1 MVGAVLAVCG
11 AVLAV
16 LAGVGWVVAVA
27 DNGPNLSELK
37 GRNPHRLTQIFAG
50 DGSSLGYVHSD
61 TIYNNVGTRIP
72 TALKQATVAIED
84 RRFYQHGALDY
95 QGILRAGVKDIVSG
109 ADSLQGASTLTMQLV
124 DNKYMP
130 AKIAAKHNLKY
141 KIIQAKLAEQLEHRR
156 SKRWILDNYLNDVPY
171 GTVGGQTA
179 IGVGAAAEVFF
190 SKPVRTLNLSQMA
203 LIAGL
208 PQAPSQYNPFLH
220 PSLARKRRGDV
231 LRAML
236 AVHYINA
243 KQFADANRQ
252 PLGVHSST
260 RYTTKRQPY
269 VFDYVQQQLLK
280 RFGARTV
287 QNGGLKVYTTIDLK
301 RQQEARDAI
310 MKNEGYPGDP
320 SAAVVTVDPNNGHI
334 LAMATSSEY
343 DQTTFDY
350 ATQAH
355 RQTGSAFKVFVL
367 MTLIHDFDGDPN
379 QTYYDSHELFPG
391 WLPTYPD
398 YHVQTSELSYLGNIN
413 VTKATTES
421 DNTVYAQ
428 LDADVTPEKVR
439 STAYAMGITSHLD
452 ALPAEGIGGL
462 KYGVSPL
469 EMADAYATLAN
480 GGDHIAPTIVSKV
493 VFPDGSIVNLGD
505 PPKKKVFTDGE
516 TAAATKVLKTVITN
530 GTGTSANYGCP
541 AAGKTGTTSNY
552 TDAWF
557 VGYTPQLSTAV
568 WVGYPN
574 STTSMND
581 VNGLGPG
588 FGGTLAAPIWHDYMQ
603 VADDGFCSDF
613 PPATEPW
620 HGKAFHGHYTT
631 FGKGSNSGA
640 STSTSYSPG
649 TGLTS
654 ASAAATGTGGAAV
667 APTPTT
673 PAPSSGFSGT
683 ATPVGGGGHGGGGHG
698 GHGGGGAGSGGG
710 HGGGGAGAGGGGAGA
725 GGSGGGGG
733 GASGGGTTNNH

>member
-16 LAGVGWVVAVA
+16 LAGIGWVVAVA

-37 GRNPHRLTQIFAG
+37 GRSPHSLTQIFAG

-61 TIYNNVGTRIP
+61 TIYNNIGNRVP
-72 TALKQATVAIED
+72 PLLKNATVAIED

-130 AKIAAKHNLKY
+130 PKIAARHNLKY

-156 SKRWILDNYLNDVPY
+156 SKPWILDNYLNDVPY

-179 IGVGAAAEVFF
+179 IGVGAAAQVFF
-190 SKPVRTLNLSQMA
+190 SKPVWRLKLSEMA

-220 PSLARKRRGDV
+220 PALARKRRGDV
-231 LRAML
+231 LRAMM
-236 AVHYINA
+236 ASHYITG
-243 KQFADANRQ
+243 KQYALANRQ
-252 PLGVHSST
+252 PLGVHSNTKYSV
-260 RYTTKRQPY
+260 KRQPY
-269 VFDYVQQQLLK
+269 VFDYVQDQLLR
-280 RFGARTV
+280 RFGAKTV
-287 QNGGLKVYTTIDLK
+287 QDGGLKVYTTIDLK

-320 SAAVVTVDPNNGHI
+320 SAAVVSIDPHNGHI
-334 LAMATSSEY
+334 LAMATSSTY

-379 QTYYDSHELFPG
+379 TTYYNSHELFPG
-391 WLPTYPD
+391 WLPGYPD
-398 YHVQTSELSYLGNIN
+398 YHVQTSELSYLGNVD

-421 DNTVYAQ
+421 DNTVFAQ
-428 LDADVTPEKVR
+428 LDADVTPQKVR
-439 STAYAMGITSHLD
+439 DTAYAMGITSHLD

-462 KYGVSPL
+462 RIGVSPL

-480 GGDHIAPTIVSKV
+480 GGFHIAPTIVSKV
-493 VFPDGSIVNLGD
+493 VFPDGSTVNLGD
-505 PPKKKVFTDGE
+505 PPKKRVFSDGE
-516 TAAATKVLKTVITN
+516 AHAATQVLKTVITS
-530 GTGTSANYGCP
+530 GTGTAAQYGCP

-588 FGGTLAAPIWHDYMQ
+588 FGGTLAAPIWHDFMD
-603 VADDGFCSDF
+603 VADDGFCADF
-613 PPATEPW
+613 PEPTDPW
-620 HGKAFHGHYTT
+620 HGKPFHGNFATT
-631 FGKGSNSGA
+631 GKASTSSSPGSGA
-640 STSTSYSPG
+640 STGGGLG
-649 TGLTS
+649 TATGGT
-654 ASAAATGTGGAAV
+654 TGTGGAVV
-667 APTPTT
+667 APTP
-673 PAPSSGFSGT
+673 AGSSGGFQGT
-683 ATPVGGGGHGGGGHG
+683 ATPVQRGGGAGGHSGGGGGHSGGGA
-698 GHGGGGAGSGGG
+698 HGGGGGR
-710 HGGGGAGAGGGGAGA
+710 
-725 GGSGGGGG
+725 G
-733 GASGGGTTNNH
+733 GASGGGAPNNH